1 VTFFADKQK
10 KLRHFLLSRKI
21 RPGRRGGA
29 SEAHSRRA
37 QTSWLE
43 NLTAQHSPGSPRRCA
58 LSVRRLLRL
67 GETWQFFAISAL
79 FAVKFLSKPKGTLP
93 GKTGSAASRRR
104 ILCPAWLHRVGEG
117 GVVDP
122 ADSLRVPPPE
132 AMAWERFPLLSLFAP
147 RSAAHLPYFTSRV
160 SRQHFLL
167 ITPRRYCSA
176 EGEVKAETQPS
187 AVSGQPSGLKRTGDG
202 RPETGGEQRKTIA
215 GRWQRATGSD

>member
-1 VTFFADKQK
+1 M
-10 KLRHFLLSRKI
+10 
-21 RPGRRGGA
+21 
-29 SEAHSRRA
+29 
-37 QTSWLE
+37 
-43 NLTAQHSPGSPRRCA
+43 
-58 LSVRRLLRL
+58 
-67 GETWQFFAISAL
+67 
-79 FAVKFLSKPKGTLP
+79 
-93 GKTGSAASRRR
+93 R

-132 AMAWERFPLLSLFAP
+132 AMAWERFPLLSPFAP

-202 RPETGGEQRKTIA
+202 RPETGERKQRKTIA
-215 GRWQRATGSD
+215 GRWQRATGSDWPGGSPADTAHTIRLPSQHQTGPGYKQGKPYPVRSTQMHLVGSRWTRSIGQNRGSGQVC